1 MSENGPEVQND
12 NRGNNRKAAETS
24 EIKPA
29 RSANVHKG
37 HRERTKKKVISKG
50 IDILNDHQILE
61 VLLFF
66 ALPQKDT
73 NEIAH
78 DLLNRFDG
86 SLIKVVNAD
95 YNELRTVK
103 GIGDN
108 AACFFVVLRE
118 FARKYLIDSYTE
130 EHLQLV
136 ENTDEQC
143 ELFRRVFLGSSV
155 EEIYAAAFND
165 DLELMC
171 IRKLS
176 EGGFDKAMVSPRM
189 LIEFAINAKSNRII
203 IAHNHPNGSML
214 PSLED
219 ISVTGELVSVMK
231 SVDVDLLDHIVVG
244 SEGAFSIRSSLYAR
258 NIWMNET

>member
-1 MSENGPEVQND
+1 MSDQKGKSRNKKKTTGSPDAGTE
-12 NRGNNRKAAETS
+12 KT
-24 EIKPA
+24 
-29 RSANVHKG
+29 ANVHKG
-37 HRERTKKKVISKG
+37 HRDRTKKKVISKG
-50 IDILNDHQILE
+50 LDILNDHQILE

-66 ALPQKDT
+66 ALPQRDT

-78 DLLNRFDG
+78 DLLDRFDG
-86 SLIKVVNAD
+86 SLVKVINAD
-95 YNELRTVK
+95 YKDLKSVK

-108 AACFFVVLRE
+108 AASFFVVLRE

-130 EHLQLV
+130 EHSQLV

>member
-1 MSENGPEVQND
+1 M
-12 NRGNNRKAAETS
+12 AERNAELHT
-24 EIKPA
+24 
-29 RSANVHKG
+29 G
-37 HRERTKKKVISKG
+37 HRKRMKESIINNGLDS
-50 IDILNDHQILE
+50 LNNHQILE
-61 VLLFF
+61 ALLFF
-66 ALPQKDT
+66 PIPQKDT

-78 DLLNRFDG
+78 TLLNHFDG
-86 SLIKVVNAD
+86 SLINVINAD
-95 YNELRTVK
+95 YDALRAVN

-108 AACFFVVLRE
+108 AASFFVILKL
-118 FARKYLIDSYTE
+118 FSRKYLIDSYTA
-130 EHLQLV
+130 EHSQLV
-136 ENTDEQC
+136 ESTDEQC
-143 ELFRRVFLGSSV
+143 ELFKRVFLGSEV

-176 EGGFDKAMVSPRM
+176 EGGFDKAMISPRM
-189 LIEFAINAKSNRII
+189 LLEFAINAKSNRLI

-219 ISVTGELVSVMK
+219 ISVTGELVSVLK

-258 NIWMNET
+258 NIWMNEA